1 VVQNEGG
8 QAMKRPVGEVDVMD
22 VFSCLLRK
30 ERDGFLGDPE
40 RMEILYQKI
49 LAEIRQNLR

>member
-1 VVQNEGG
+1 
-8 QAMKRPVGEVDVMD
+8 MKRPADEVDVMD

-40 RMEILYQKI
+40 RMEILYRKI
-49 LAEIRQNLR
+49 LAGIRQNMR

>member
-1 VVQNEGG
+1 
-8 QAMKRPVGEVDVMD
+8 MKRPVGEVDVMD